1 MIHSKS
7 LWRRLIPPK
16 GEKSGASARRNKQ
29 WQPTVDGLEGRLVLS
44 RMGGLGG
51 GMAARAAMFARAGSF
66 GSTSESSGDVS
77 STAQV
82 GGFEGRRGGPGGFG
96 GPGGRWGGGVRDTQ
110 LAADLKSYQTAATA
124 VLKGSSVTDADR
136 EALRDAFDALRE
148 AGVTYDK
155 DALATVA
162 DGVLSALADSDDSTT
177 AESYRD
183 AFLAAFAGATGD
195 DDTDST
201 LTDDETALVNAAFDA
216 FVTVADKLDVDSDEL
231 SALATAREAIA
242 ADYTRL
248 GITGVAPSDLDLIL
262 GGLGGGPGGPGP
274 RGFC

>member
-1 MIHSKS
+1 
-7 LWRRLIPPK
+7 
-16 GEKSGASARRNKQ
+16 
-29 WQPTVDGLEGRLVLS
+29 
-44 RMGGLGG
+44 MGGLGG
-51 GMAARAAMFARAGSF
+51 GMAARAAMFVRAGSF

-77 STAQV
+77 STAQA

-148 AGVTYDK
+148 AGVTYDH

-177 AESYRD
+177 AESNRD
-183 AFLAAFAGATGD
+183 AFLTAFSGATGD
-195 DDTDST
+195 DDSDST
-201 LTDDETALVNAAFDA
+201 LTDDETALANASFDA
-216 FVTVADKLDVDSDEL
+216 FVAVADKLDVDSDEL

-242 ADYTRL
+242 ADYIRL
-248 GITGVAPSDLDLIL
+248 GIAGVAPSDLDLIL
-262 GGLGGGPGGPGP
+262 GGRPGGPGP